1 MKHKILIVTTAL
13 LMTFGARAQD
23 EITLD
28 SPTLDG
34 FNFSYLGLYGTASY
48 VARAGAIGAL
58 GGDFTAASYNPAGL
72 GVFYSSRMSITPV
85 IDYAGTQSEYMGL
98 KTTASRTTF
107 KIGSVE
113 LLLAMPVTSSENGWR
128 SFQMGIGINRLKSF
142 NGRSYVKGDP
152 TLYSM
157 LDVWTNYA
165 NDYGLYPD
173 ELDAFSSRLAFNTY
187 LMDTL
192 AGGNRHINNFLEAGE
207 KVRQERDYKTT
218 GGISEIPISFSGN
231 YGDKLYVGATIGIP
245 ILSYNSSSTYRET
258 SVNTDNYF
266 DYTEDCEVSGTG
278 INFKFGA
285 IYRPI
290 EMLRIGLA
298 VHSPTLY
305 DIKDIYSTN
314 IYNSSNNMSSS
325 SVESEYSYNF
335 RTPMKVIA
343 SVGATF
349 GNQSSSIAGSVDV
362 DYEYSNYKNMSFRPI
377 DDYNFNDLD
386 YERWRNNLN
395 SQIDNAYR
403 SGHTLRV
410 GGSLNVRHWVLRAG
424 MAYYSNPYKEFDVE
438 FKNAQSLS
446 LACGFGY
453 QTRHFFWDF
462 AYAHSVS
469 KDYEGFVD
477 CPDMI
482 HTNNFINLYMTTL
495 GFKF

>member
-1 MKHKILIVTTAL
+1 MKRKILIVATAL
-13 LMTFGARAQD
+13 LMTFGAKAQD

-34 FNFSYLGLYGTASY
+34 FNFSYMGLYGTASY
-48 VARAGAIGAL
+48 VGRAGAIGAL

-107 KIGSVE
+107 KIGSFE
-113 LLLAMPVTSSENGWR
+113 ILLAMPITSSENGWR
-128 SFQMGIGINRLKSF
+128 SFQMGIGMNRLKSF
-142 NGRSYVKGDP
+142 NGRSYVKGNP
-152 TLYSM
+152 ILYSM
-157 LDVWTNYA
+157 LDSWTNYA
-165 NDYGLYPD
+165 NDWGLYPD

-192 AGGNRHINNFLEAGE
+192 SGGNRHINNFLEAGE
-207 KVRQERDYKTT
+207 QVRQERDRITT

-245 ILSYNSSSTYRET
+245 ILSYNHSSTYRET
-258 SVNTDNYF
+258 SETTGNYF
-266 DYTEDCEVSGTG
+266 DYTENYEVSGTG

-298 VHSPTLY
+298 VHTPTLY
-305 DIKDIYSTN
+305 DIKDVYNTS
-314 IYNSSNNMSSS
+314 IYNSSNNRSSS
-325 SVESEYSYNF
+325 SVESEGGYNF

-349 GNQSSSIAGSVDV
+349 GNQSSSIAGSIDV
-362 DYEYSNYKNMSFRPI
+362 DYEYSNYKNMSFRPLG
-377 DDYNFNDLD
+377 DNFTDMD
-386 YERWRNNLN
+386 YERWRNELN
-395 SQIDNAYR
+395 YQIESTYR

-424 MAYYSNPYKEFDVE
+424 MAYFSNAYKEFDNVE

-469 KDYEGFVD
+469 KDYEGFIE
-477 CPDMI
+477 CPEMI
-482 HTNNFINLYMTTL
+482 HANNFSNLYMTTL